1 MILFLLLSG
10 MAVPDSAP
18 ALDAVKTCNRGEIR
32 KMITSEPHRRTE
44 FAAAAY
50 AEQRAIAQER
60 ATLLASPTPIP
71 PTPTPTTVSGAGT
84 PAGLASTAN
93 ALNQLDARQ
102 KQLDDARAI
111 ETSWRELF
119 DEMRADFLANC
130 NGKRDSQ

>member
-1 MILFLLLSG
+1 MILSMLLLSTLQI
-10 MAVPDSAP
+10 PDSAP
-18 ALDAVKTCNRGEIR
+18 ALEAVKTCNRGEIR
-32 KMITSEPHRRTE
+32 KMIASEPHRRTE

-60 ATLLASPTPIP
+60 AALL
-71 PTPTPTTVSGAGT
+71 T
-84 PAGLASTAN
+84 PAPAAQDAGAPADLASTAN
-93 ALNQLDARQ
+93 ALNQLDGRQ

-130 NGKRDSQ
+130 NGKKDAQ